1 MILWEYAEDVSVEID
16 SMDLI
21 RVLDRLLDDNERA
34 GSIGVILT
42 DDGHIHRLNNAY
54 RQIDRPTDVLSFEL
68 DDDTDPTDDLIG
80 EVYISVE
87 TAGRQASKAD
97 RPLQVEIAH
106 LAIHGTLHLLGFEHD
121 SDTGYKKMRAQEDRY
136 LGILAHNAIPSSR
149 EMSETPE
156 GV

>member
-42 DDGHIHRLNNAY
+42 NDGHIHRLNNAY

-87 TAGRQASKAD
+87 TAGRQASKA
-97 RPLQVEIAH
+97 
-106 LAIHGTLHLLGFEHD
+106 
-121 SDTGYKKMRAQEDRY
+121 
-136 LGILAHNAIPSSR
+136 
-149 EMSETPE
+149 
-156 GV
+156 

>member
-54 RQIDRPTDVLSFEL
+54 R
-68 DDDTDPTDDLIG
+68 
-80 EVYISVE
+80 
-87 TAGRQASKAD
+87 
-97 RPLQVEIAH
+97 
-106 LAIHGTLHLLGFEHD
+106 
-121 SDTGYKKMRAQEDRY
+121 
-136 LGILAHNAIPSSR
+136 
-149 EMSETPE
+149 
-156 GV
+156 